1 LHFVR
6 ASVSSSL
13 TKVPARPPERGCQA
27 RQRTVPPKRRTF
39 NEAGVACA
47 ADKSFVAF
55 EARGGRGRGS
65 FLRVIRR
72 RPSWS
77 PLDRPLS
84 PASGRLTLAA

>member
-1 LHFVR
+1 VPGT
-6 ASVSSSL
+6 SENGSSEAPDL
-13 TKVPARPPERGCQA
+13 QRGGG
-27 RQRTVPPKRRTF
+27 RV
-39 NEAGVACA
+39 CA